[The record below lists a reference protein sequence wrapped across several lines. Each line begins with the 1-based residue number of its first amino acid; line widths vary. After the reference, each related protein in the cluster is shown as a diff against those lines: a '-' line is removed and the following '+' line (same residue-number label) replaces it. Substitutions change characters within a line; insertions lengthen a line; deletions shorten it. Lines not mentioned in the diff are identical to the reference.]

1 MRNVTIMTIV
11 AVLAI
16 AGCKTSNSVNA
27 RIDQLNNEQDSLSYA
42 LGVSIS
48 QNLKDQ
54 GVGELNYSVVAQGL
68 EDQWGEESMMTPE
81 DAEEFIRDAFTKMRA
96 EKEQEAKREGLEFLE
111 QNQGKEGV
119 QTSATGLQYKILKEG
134 EGPNPVASD
143 EVTVHYEGRLID
155 GTVFDSSYERGEPAT
170 FPLGNVIPGWTEG
183 LQYIKKGGKA
193 ELYIPSD
200 LGYGSRQAPG
210 GEIPPYST
218 LIFVVEL
225 IEINGN

>member
-1 MRNVTIMTIV
+1 MRNITIMTIV

-16 AGCKTSNSVNA
+16 AGCKTSNSVNV
-27 RIDQLNNEQDSLSYA
+27 RIDQLNNQQDSLSYA

-54 GVGELNYSVVAQGL
+54 GVGELNYAVVAYAL
-68 EDQWGEESMMTPE
+68 EDQWVDVSMMTPE
-81 DAEEFIRDAFTKMRA
+81 DAEEYIRKAFTKMRA

-134 EGPNPVASD
+134 DGPNPVASD

-210 GEIPPYST
+210 GKIPPYST